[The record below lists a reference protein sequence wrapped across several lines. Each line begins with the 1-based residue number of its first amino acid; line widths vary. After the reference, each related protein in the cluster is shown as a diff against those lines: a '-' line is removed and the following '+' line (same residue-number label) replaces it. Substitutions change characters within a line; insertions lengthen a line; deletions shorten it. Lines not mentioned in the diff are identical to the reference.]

1 MIQNGK
7 KVSLE
12 YTVFLADGTQIDTN
26 VGEDPLVFVLGS
38 HQVFPALE
46 QELLGLR
53 VGDSKQIMLQAE
65 DAYGPVVPEAFKEV
79 DIDTIPETYRY
90 QGAVL
95 GVQDPSGG
103 VYPIRVH
110 EIKTDKIIL
119 DFNHPL
125 AGQSLRFEVK
135 VVQVDDAP

>member
-1 MIQNGK
+1 MIKSGK

-12 YTVFLADGTQIDTN
+12 YTVFLADGTQVDSN
-26 VGEDPLVFVLGS
+26 VGEDPLTFVLGS

-46 QELLGLR
+46 EALMGLK
-53 VGDSKQIMLQAE
+53 VGDSKKIMLKAE
-65 DAYGPVVPEAFKEV
+65 EAYGPVLQEAYKEV
-79 DIDTIPETYRY
+79 DADAVPAPYRY

-95 GVQDPSGG
+95 GIQDPAGG

-110 EIKTDKIIL
+110 EVKKEKIVL

-125 AGQSLRFEVK
+125 AGQSLQFHVK
-135 VVQVDDAP
+135 VIQVA

>member
-1 MIQNGK
+1 MIRIGK

-12 YTVFLADGTQIDTN
+12 YTVFLEDGTQIDSN

-46 QELLGLR
+46 QALMGLKI
-53 VGDSKQIMLQAE
+53 GDSKQVYLKPE
-65 DAYGPVVPEAFKEV
+65 EAYGPILPEAFKEV
-79 DIDTIPETYRY
+79 DVETVPAPFRY
-90 QGAVL
+90 VGAVL
-95 GVQDPSGG
+95 GIQDPAGG

-110 EIKTDKIIL
+110 AVQDKKIVL

-125 AGQSLRFEVK
+125 AGRALKFEVK
-135 VVQVDDAP
+135 VIEVD

>member
-1 MIQNGK
+1 MIQNGN

-12 YTVFLADGTQIDTN
+12 YTVFLSDGTQIDTN
-26 VGEDPLVFVLGS
+26 VGEPPLVFVLGS

-46 QELLGLR
+46 EALLGLD
-53 VGDSKQIMLQAE
+53 VGDTKKIILGASE
-65 DAYGPVVPEAFKEV
+65 AYGPVTEDAYREV
-79 DIDTIPETYRY
+79 DVETIPEAYRY

-95 GVQDPSGG
+95 GVQDPAGG

-110 EIKTDKIIL
+110 TIEEGKAVL

-125 AGQSLRFEVK
+125 AGQDLHFNVK
-135 VVQVDDAP
+135 VVEVNTQ